1 MTSLR
6 FFLVTLGCEV
16 FSVKRDSFGHPK
28 RAQKKKSTR
37 KRKNKE
43 QTRNDIY
50 QKTDLESFF

>member
-28 RAQKKKSTR
+28 RAQNKKKVQEREKIKSKQEMIFIR
-37 KRKNKE
+37 KR
-43 QTRNDIY
+43 I
-50 QKTDLESFF
+50 